1 MSHVYIKMNH
11 CTFDQNKQ
19 KWEKWI
25 NGTHLEL
32 YSAAGCQGNVVEIE
46 SFILDQCITQYN
58 AKVVAP
64 VQQATIDADNYAQIE
79 AFWDNS
85 TGQTTSC
92 TNKWEVNAHQYI
104 GYVKDACTNWDNNRT
119 YGFYCSN
126 GRFFKAHY
134 GGASDCSGNP
144 LSITSSTTI
153 EETCVPYKLFG
164 PYKEWFGCDGA
175 QHAMHLVTNGIPY
188 GYSPFF
194 SSAVRK
200 VSFNATF
207 QDVDYTSYST
217 IQKETFQNVIKLSI
231 ATAKMMDR
239 EAISITSVAGGPA
252 VVEGEVFCLSNAVA
266 TELASILLSN
276 PARIFNATNGYDTS
290 VYGQI
295 PTISSATVTN
305 PNTASTSAP
314 TPSERG
320 SSKDED
326 KKDAS
331 TIVIVVCG
339 FLLLVCGVVIGCGGA
354 RCEKDLH
361 RKPEEGDSDKG
372 RGSNQ
377 KVGVVN
383 GISHTGKS
391 SNVSL
396 ASPRGTVNDLK
407 ANVML

>member
-1 MSHVYIKMNH
+1 MSTTSTIVQALVLSAAFYASDVDVVIVMSHVYIKMNH

-64 VQQATIDADNYAQIE
+64 VQQATIDADNYAQ
-79 AFWDNS
+79 
-85 TGQTTSC
+85 
-92 TNKWEVNAHQYI
+92 
-104 GYVKDACTNWDNNRT
+104 
-119 YGFYCSN
+119 
-126 GRFFKAHY
+126 AHY

-314 TPSERG
+314 TPSGRG